1 MPSIVVG
8 MKEMLKTKIR
18 RVGSEA
24 PLAESGFQRGMS
36 AAKTMPSVGF

>member
-24 PLAESGFQRGMS
+24 PLAESGFQHGMS
-36 AAKTMPSVGF
+36 AAKIMPSVGF